1 MARFRKNC
9 CHGSVYYA
17 LAGDMLCDGD
27 VNDLNRRRG
36 SERIREG
43 MCAALRVLQNLQ
55 TTVNFRQAVW
65 IFVISMSRQLAEYL
79 RLNSGRRVAA
89 KAN

>member
-1 MARFRKNC
+1 
-9 CHGSVYYA
+9 
-17 LAGDMLCDGD
+17 
-27 VNDLNRRRG
+27 
-36 SERIREG
+36 